1 MAPIEYFCIN
11 HNVGKVAIAS
21 QGIIKFFNTTSWLE
35 ESQDRIDIQKST
47 GSITQMHWTK
57 DGSIMSLTTSGG
69 YFLGFLTVVPQLFA
83 GYRQYVAMLSA
94 LTEVSVI
101 DCARNNMIIGKTDL
115 EIEPQHI
122 NIGPDHLAVGI
133 NDSVWYYRWRPIGA
147 NEITSQSM
155 IQLVG
160 KREYMGVVKKVEMND
175 VWVAALTDGQVF
187 LHQIEDDVEQMR
199 KFPHNKQ

>member
-1 MAPIEYFCIN
+1 
-11 HNVGKVAIAS
+11 
-21 QGIIKFFNTTSWLE
+21 
-35 ESQDRIDIQKST
+35 
-47 GSITQMHWTK
+47 MHWTK

-199 KFPHNKQ
+199 KFPHNKQQETPIVNIAMAGDFLIMIDAKGKMKYYLMEDNSTISEHQS

>member
-1 MAPIEYFCIN
+1 
-11 HNVGKVAIAS
+11 
-21 QGIIKFFNTTSWLE
+21 
-35 ESQDRIDIQKST
+35 
-47 GSITQMHWTK
+47 
-57 DGSIMSLTTSGG
+57 
-69 YFLGFLTVVPQLFA
+69 
-83 GYRQYVAMLSA
+83 MLSA

-160 KREYMGVVKKVEMND
+160 KREYMGVVKKVEMNE
-175 VWVAALTDGQVF
+175 VWVAALTDG
-187 LHQIEDDVEQMR
+187 
-199 KFPHNKQ
+199 